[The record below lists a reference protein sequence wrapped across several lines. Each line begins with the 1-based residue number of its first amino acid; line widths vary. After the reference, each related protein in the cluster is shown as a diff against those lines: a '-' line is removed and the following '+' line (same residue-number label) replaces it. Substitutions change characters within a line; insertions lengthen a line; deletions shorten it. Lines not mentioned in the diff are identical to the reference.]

1 MKALKFNEFLTESFN
16 AETPDGDAF
25 GNFALK
31 LLAARD
37 QAHVFHWQTES
48 FAQHDALGNFYDV
61 FLENVD
67 VLVEMIMGIK
77 ERPVF
82 GEATISLKNYSEGA
96 IAEFFE
102 AAYELLNDE
111 IKLVIDP
118 MHEEVYDQ
126 ARLIL
131 ADIDKLKYL
140 FTLS

>member
-1 MKALKFNEFLTESFN
+1 MIKKFDEFLNEAFDVSTLN
-16 AETPDGDAF
+16 GDDF

-48 FAQHDALGNFYDV
+48 FAQHEAFGKFYDE

-67 VLVEMIMGIK
+67 GLVEVMMGIK
-77 ERPVF
+77 ERPNF
-82 GEATISLKNYSEGA
+82 GDASITLKNYSEGA

-102 AAYELLNDE
+102 ALYEVINGE

-118 MHEEVYDQ
+118 MHEEVYDL
-126 ARLIL
+126 ARVIT
-131 ADIDKLKYL
+131 AQIDKLKYL
-140 FTLS
+140 LSLS

>member
-48 FAQHDALGNFYDV
+48 FAKHDALGKFYDA
-61 FLENVD
+61 FLLNID
-67 VLVEMIMGIK
+67 TLVEMIMGIK

-82 GEATISLKNYSEGA
+82 GEATISIKNYS
-96 IAEFFE
+96 E
-102 AAYELLNDE
+102 AAYELMNDE

>member
-37 QAHVFHWQTES
+37 QAHVFHWQTAS
-48 FAQHDALGNFYDV
+48 FAQHKALGKFYDK

-67 VLVEMIMGIK
+67 VLVEMMMGIK

-82 GEATISLKNYSEGA
+82 GEATISIKNYSEGA

-102 AAYELLNDE
+102 AAYELINAE

-140 FTLS
+140 LTLS